1 MALTL
6 SEDFLAGLG
15 RQQKWKQNM
24 GAEVIY
30 CGAPH
35 GIELDTAGIK
45 ITMYSQIYLAGQ
57 QYDKEWYKYSREKE

>member
-1 MALTL
+1 
-6 SEDFLAGLG
+6 
-15 RQQKWKQNM
+15 M